1 MAYALREARDAERR
15 QAVPTQSVGTGS
27 GSFFRVFPCVPWFII
42 SNTSR
47 NLFSVVPMKCELSGM
62 VSLVTGSARGI
73 GQAIANRLAGNGST
87 VYFSDLSLAEAEAAA
102 AEVPGSR
109 ALQLDVTNRAH
120 IEAAMERIL
129 GECGRLDL
137 LVNNAGVNT
146 MAHRVT
152 IDEFPREEWDRI
164 VAVDLTGVYEMSRA
178 AATAMRIQ
186 KAGRIINIAS
196 IAGLVPLRLQCAF
209 TAAKAGVVN
218 LTKAMALELAPYGIL
233 VNGIAPGSTLTEGT
247 RKLFY
252 GDDGMFKDSVKR
264 MLDHVPLGRPG
275 TVDEIAVA
283 ALFLA
288 DPENSY
294 MNGHILTVD
303 GGWTAGYSRD
313 F

>member
-1 MAYALREARDAERR
+1 M
-15 QAVPTQSVGTGS
+15 
-27 GSFFRVFPCVPWFII
+27 
-42 SNTSR
+42 TSD
-47 NLFSVVPMKCELSGM
+47 LSGK
-62 VSLVTGSARGI
+62 VSLVTGAARGI
-73 GQAIANRLAGNGST
+73 GQAIADRLALNGSV
-87 VYFSDLSLAEAEAAA
+87 VYYTDLVLTEAQAAA
-102 AEVPGSR
+102 SASPNGR
-109 ALQLDVTNRAH
+109 ALRLNVTSSAE
-120 IEAAMERIL
+120 IASTLSQVMS
-129 GECGRLDL
+129 ECGRLDI

-152 IDEFPREEWDRI
+152 IDQFPRDEWDRI
-164 VAVDLTGVYEMSRA
+164 LAVDLTGVYEMSKA
-178 AATAMRIQ
+178 AAMMMREQ
-186 KAGRIINIAS
+186 KSGRIINIAS

-209 TAAKAGVVN
+209 VAAKAGVVN
-218 LTKAMALELAPYGIL
+218 LTKAMALELGPHGVL

-252 GDDGMFKDSVKR
+252 GDDGLFKESVQR
-264 MLDHVPLGRPG
+264 MLDHIPLGRPG

-303 GGWTAGYSRD
+303 GGWTCGYTRD

>member
-1 MAYALREARDAERR
+1 
-15 QAVPTQSVGTGS
+15 
-27 GSFFRVFPCVPWFII
+27 
-42 SNTSR
+42 
-47 NLFSVVPMKCELSGM
+47 MKCELSGM